1 MSTIAG
7 SDPYFSEV
15 FVSFERE
22 PSTLNLPYT
31 NPNFGI
37 LNFTTLPCLPSNVE
51 HDFVFVVDR
60 SGSMSDTCSDGRSK
74 MQHIIHTLKNM
85 IIYFNENAAIKE
97 NAINKNIKIN
107 VSIFAFDDNLIEV
120 IRRTQ
125 ITEDNLN
132 SILTKIDKIRPNN
145 GTNIE
150 LALKEINK
158 YILELQ
164 EVYPNNQINHIIMT
178 DGEPTVGDKNPYNLS
193 KLVNKNIYNSFVG
206 FGYDHDANLLDII
219 SSGEKNNYYFI
230 DAIESAGL
238 IYGEILH
245 NLLYKLLY
253 DFEITV
259 ENGLIYNYASNL
271 WTNRLYIGDI
281 TGESNKIYHLLTP
294 QEDERKCLQSCNVC
308 VSFNLLQNKET
319 LRILEKHNDEKYFT
333 KFNFRQKTM
342 ALLYDANQ
350 NQQKKYLTSDMIKE
364 KGEDKEKDKAQEQI
378 IKKQMSDLLDEMI
391 KYNADNDNINES
403 KFIKNLCDDI
413 YITRKTFGS
422 SYGMMYSCARQ
433 TSQGTQRGYTVNTTP
448 MISEPSLSPTRLTRH
463 NNNSGSDLAHLFI
476 FDEEPHGS
484 YKVSNFEDAPYLS
497 PTAMNVMRSISVKSN
512 HSDDEENEENNDN
525 HDNDDNESISFY
537 ISDDDDDM

>member
-15 FVSFERE
+15 FVSFERK
-22 PSTLNLPYT
+22 LNLDYK
-31 NPNFGI
+31 NHHFGI

-51 HDFVFVVDR
+51 HEFVFVVDR

-85 IIYFNENAAIKE
+85 IIYFNENNAINK

-107 VSIFAFDDNLIEV
+107 VSIFAFDDEFIEV
-120 IRRTQ
+120 IKRTQ

-164 EVYPNNQINHIIMT
+164 KVYPNNQINHIIMT

-281 TGESNKIYHLLTP
+281 TGESNKIYHLLT
-294 QEDERKCLQSCNVC
+294 QEQDEKKCLQSCNVC
-308 VSFNLLQNKET
+308 VSFHLLQNKET

-342 ALLYDANQ
+342 ALLYDAKQ
-350 NQQKKYLTSDMIKE
+350 NQQKKYLPSNLDNE
-364 KGEDKEKDKAQEQI
+364 KNDKAQEQI
-378 IKKQMSDLLDEMI
+378 IKKQMSDLLDEMM
-391 KYNADNDNINES
+391 KYNDDNDNINES

-448 MISEPSLSPTRLTRH
+448 IISESSLSPTRLTRH

-476 FDEEPHGS
+476 FDEESHGS

-512 HSDDEENEENNDN
+512 HIDDEKDLG
-525 HDNDDNESISFY
+525 NDDNESIRFY
-537 ISDDDDDM
+537 ISDDDGDM

>member
-1 MSTIAG
+1 MTTIAG
-7 SDPYFSEV
+7 NDPYFSEV
-15 FVSFERE
+15 FVSFEDK
-22 PSTLNLPYT
+22 PTTLNLTNISYT

-37 LNFTTLPCLPSNVE
+37 LNFTTLPCLPSNIE

-85 IIYFNENAAIKE
+85 IIYFNENATKE
-97 NAINKNIKIN
+97 NNTKIN
-107 VSIFAFDDNLIEV
+107 VTIFAFDDNFIEV

-150 LALKEINK
+150 LALKETNK

-164 EVYPNNQINHIIMT
+164 EMYPTHQINHIIMT
-178 DGEPTVGDKNPYNLS
+178 DGEPTVGDKNPYNLN

-219 SSGEKNNYYFI
+219 SSGDKNNYYFI

-253 DFEITV
+253 DFEITI
-259 ENGLIYNYASNL
+259 ENGLIYNYSSNL

-281 TGESNKIYHLLTP
+281 TGESNKIYHLITQHSLDDRT
-294 QEDERKCLQSCNVC
+294 CLQSCNVC
-308 VSFNLLQNKET
+308 VSFHLLQNRET
-319 LRILEKHNDEKYFT
+319 THMVRILEKNNDEKYFT

-342 ALLYDANQ
+342 ALLYEAKQ
-350 NQQKKYLTSDMIKE
+350 IQQKKYLHSE
-364 KGEDKEKDKAQEQI
+364 KDEADDKEKDKAQEQI
-378 IKKQMSDLLDEMI
+378 IKRQMGELLDEMM
-391 KYNADNDNINES
+391 KYNDDDISNS

-448 MISEPSLSPTRLTRH
+448 TISEPCFSPTRLTRH
-463 NNNSGSDLAHLFI
+463 NNNSGSDLANLFH
-476 FDEEPHGS
+476 FDNSS

-512 HSDDEENEENNDN
+512 HSDDEEDLDNN
-525 HDNDDNESISFY
+525 NDDNESISFY